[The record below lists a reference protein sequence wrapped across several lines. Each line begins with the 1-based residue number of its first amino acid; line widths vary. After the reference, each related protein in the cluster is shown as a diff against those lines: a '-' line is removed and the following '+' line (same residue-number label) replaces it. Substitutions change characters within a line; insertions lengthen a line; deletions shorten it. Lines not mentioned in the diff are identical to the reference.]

1 MLTLLLMLG
10 GAFIAYG
17 VLARFFACN
26 PGQRRFAGR
35 DLADDVLYWFIT
47 VLFFSGASEAMLKW
61 GAGVLF
67 PGHAVTALGAIHA
80 GFGWPS
86 RLPIVL
92 QVAAVLVVFDVIQYW
107 VHRAFHDGALWPFH
121 AIHHSGVDVD
131 WNTAFRI
138 HPVNYLVYSASVTA
152 FVRLMGFSDA
162 VFLAIAPFNFVIST
176 FVHANLNWTFGPLR
190 YVVASPVFHRWHHV
204 RDPAVHNRNFA
215 PTFPVL
221 DLIFGTFYMPKG
233 ELPADFGVDGVPT
246 HFLPQLIY
254 PFAAVAERFGL
265 VRKPATQP
273 AA

>member
-1 MLTLLLMLG
+1 MLNLLLMLG

-26 PGQRRFAGR
+26 PEQRGFVGR
-35 DLADDVLYWFIT
+35 DFADDVLYWFIT
-47 VLFFSGASEAMLKW
+47 ALFFSGVGEAMLRW
-61 GAGVLF
+61 CAGTVF
-67 PGHAVTALGAIHA
+67 PGHAVAALGRIHA

-86 RLPIVL
+86 RLPLAVQII
-92 QVAAVLVVFDVIQYW
+92 AVLMVFDVIQYW

-121 AIHHSGVDVD
+121 AIHHSATELD
-131 WNTAFRI
+131 WTTAYRF
-138 HPVNYLVYSASVTA
+138 HPVNYVIYVSGVTA

-162 VFLAIAPFNFVIST
+162 VFLAIAPLNFVVST
-176 FVHANLNWTFGPLR
+176 LVHANLNWTFGPFR

-204 RDPAVHNRNFA
+204 RDLRVRNRNFA

-221 DLIFGTFYMPKG
+221 DLMFGTFYMPKG
-233 ELPADFGVDGVPT
+233 ELPADYGVDGVPV

-254 PFAAVAERFGL
+254 PFAALAERFGL
-265 VRKPATQP
+265 ARKSAVQP